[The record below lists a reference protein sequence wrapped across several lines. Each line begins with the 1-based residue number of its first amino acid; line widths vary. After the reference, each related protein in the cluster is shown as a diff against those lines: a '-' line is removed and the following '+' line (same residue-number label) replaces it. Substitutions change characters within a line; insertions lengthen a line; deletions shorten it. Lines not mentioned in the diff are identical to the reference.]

1 MLIIIIDL
9 NDFEMNII
17 IWFIFVCFVVVE
29 GGDMESS
36 DEDSMGFDDDDNG
49 SDLLSN
55 TTLGDDIT
63 AQLAAAG
70 KTIQSNQI
78 IK

>member
-1 MLIIIIDL
+1 
-9 NDFEMNII
+9 
-17 IWFIFVCFVVVE
+17 
-29 GGDMESS
+29 MESS
-36 DEDSMGFDDDDNG
+36 DSDSMGFDDDDNG

-70 KTIQSNQI
+70 YLLFLIQNARYFQVATCTVSSLSLNSDMLTSR
-78 IK
+78 